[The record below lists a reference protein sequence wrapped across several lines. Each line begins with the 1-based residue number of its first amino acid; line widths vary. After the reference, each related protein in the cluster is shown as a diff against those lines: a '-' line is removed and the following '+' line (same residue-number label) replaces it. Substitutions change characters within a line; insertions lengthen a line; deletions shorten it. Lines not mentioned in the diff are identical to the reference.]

1 MGNVFKT
8 APQYGT
14 KEFQE
19 YLQQKQS
26 PQYLIAKYGL
36 PDKTY
41 RNCDGFFV
49 IYEAEN
55 AWLKIWH
62 SRFYHRYCW
71 LKHKIVVYTLLLDKD
86 IHDERIWKVFEKSEK

>member
-1 MGNVFKT
+1 MGNVFKV

-14 KEFQE
+14 KEFLE

-36 PDKTY
+36 PDRTY

-49 IYEAEN
+49 MNEEESV
-55 AWLKIWH
+55 WLKTWS

-71 LKHKIVVYTLLLDKD
+71 IKHKIVAYTLLYDTETQ
-86 IHDERIWKVFEKSEK
+86 DERIWKVFEKK